1 MPLHSHGN
9 SWSAQMDGTC
19 DKPVKT
25 SRTWVKTSRR
35 RLKPVLPAKPRNYAS
50 NASLPKLHVPLLAVG
65 KDIYCDSKVI
75 FDDNAWEQWGF
86 NAFADTLGLAPSA
99 LMTPAF
105 VTDRKTIYPL
115 LARSDFN
122 TLRPSALADLIS
134 RLTYLEHTVFPHSPG
149 PFLFGAE
156 VTVADIHAFWGVRW
170 DLQASDANPPGMG
183 AGVTEPQVSREKFP
197 RVWRMIDALPLPKA
211 KIISFAEA
219 RGKIEA
225 STYFSE
231 LESVQVDG
239 PTRIKQGADVTV
251 DALGSDVRRHPVH
264 GKLVATSTKEIVIEV
279 PTGLRLHFPR
289 EGQILREVDT

>member
-1 MPLHSHGN
+1 MANNHADLPIIHFDY
-9 SWSAQMDGTC
+9 AQ
-19 DKPVKT
+19 KT
-25 SRTWVKTSRR
+25 KLLLTASGVPFERVEV
-35 RLKPVLPAKPRNYAS
+35 PNVLPRRDLESIGITYRR
-50 NASLPKLHVPLLAVG
+50 VPILAVG

-75 FDDNAWEQWGF
+75 FDVDNAWEQWGF

-156 VTVADIHAFWGVRW
+156 VTVAAIHAFWGVRW
-170 DLQASDANPPGMG
+170 DSQASHANPPGMG

-231 LESVQVDG
+231 LESVQVDE
-239 PTRIKQGADVTV
+239 PTGIKKGADVTV
-251 DALGSDVRRHPVH
+251 DALGSDVSRHPVH